1 MKTFLSIRNC
11 LILFLLG
18 VAFAVPAAR
27 ADIFLVSLN
36 TANSVEEFS
45 ANGTDLGPFA
55 NFTTGNL
62 TQPQGLAL
70 DASGNLYVSN
80 ALGNTVQK
88 FTLAGVNL
96 GVFASENLNNP
107 QQLVFDGSGNLY
119 VPNYFGASV
128 QKYSAAGNFSGQL
141 KLGTAG
147 WSAVFDASGNL
158 YVSEPSA
165 NRVEEFS
172 SGFDLGP
179 FVSGGNLSRPLGLI
193 FDPSGNLLVANNNSN
208 QIEKYSPT
216 GTDLG
221 NLGIAN
227 LSQPTGMTY
236 DSAGNLYVC
245 SSGNNQIHEISA
257 NGTDLG
263 VFANTGTD
271 SSPASIIA
279 IASPNLTTS
288 PTDQTVLQ
296 GDSTTFTSAASGIV
310 LQYQWQFNGAN
321 LTDGGNI
328 SGSNTT
334 TLQISNTTPDDDGN
348 YTVVVTN
355 IAGLATATAVL
366 TVTPVIPPMIDQ
378 RPHVTSHSYTD
389 SVTISVEAS
398 GTDLT
403 YEWQLNGAN
412 LTDGDGI
419 SGANSPTLTISDPT
433 SSDAGN
439 YTVVVSNSNGSV
451 TSSAAPLTVQKT
463 GVTIGTPKAKESI
476 ILTAS
481 TKFKN
486 SSSVTYQ
493 WLRNGN
499 PVKNTGTRIK
509 GATTP
514 KLTIQPAI
522 QADSGT
528 YALRVTN
535 SVGITTGPGLV
546 IIVP

>member
-245 SSGNNQIHEISA
+245 SSGNNQIH
-257 NGTDLG
+257 
-263 VFANTGTD
+263 
-271 SSPASIIA
+271 
-279 IASPNLTTS
+279 
-288 PTDQTVLQ
+288 
-296 GDSTTFTSAASGIV
+296 
-310 LQYQWQFNGAN
+310 
-321 LTDGGNI
+321 
-328 SGSNTT
+328 
-334 TLQISNTTPDDDGN
+334 
-348 YTVVVTN
+348 
-355 IAGLATATAVL
+355 
-366 TVTPVIPPMIDQ
+366 
-378 RPHVTSHSYTD
+378 
-389 SVTISVEAS
+389 
-398 GTDLT
+398 
-403 YEWQLNGAN
+403 
-412 LTDGDGI
+412 
-419 SGANSPTLTISDPT
+419 
-433 SSDAGN
+433 
-439 YTVVVSNSNGSV
+439 
-451 TSSAAPLTVQKT
+451 
-463 GVTIGTPKAKESI
+463 
-476 ILTAS
+476 
-481 TKFKN
+481 
-486 SSSVTYQ
+486 
-493 WLRNGN
+493 
-499 PVKNTGTRIK
+499 
-509 GATTP
+509 
-514 KLTIQPAI
+514 
-522 QADSGT
+522 
-528 YALRVTN
+528 
-535 SVGITTGPGLV
+535 
-546 IIVP
+546 

>member
-1 MKTFLSIRNC
+1 MKSLPRSGIRLVLTLSA
-11 LILFLLG
+11 L
-18 VAFAVPAAR
+18 VFAVPAAR
-27 ADIFLVSLN
+27 ADLFLVSLN

-96 GVFASENLNNP
+96 GVFASKNLNNP

-119 VPNYFGASV
+119 VPNYFGDSV
-128 QKYSAAGNFSGQL
+128 QKYSAAGNYSGQL
-141 KLGTAG
+141 KLGTPG
-147 WSAVFDASGNL
+147 WSAVFDAAGNL

-172 SGFDLGP
+172 GGFDLGP

-208 QIEKYSPT
+208 KIEKYSPT

-227 LSQPTGMTY
+227 LSQPGGMAY

-245 SSGNNQIHEISA
+245 SEGNNQIHEISA

-263 VFANTGTD
+263 VFANTGNNTQ
-271 SSPASIIA
+271 PNSILA
-279 IASPNLTTS
+279 IASPSLTTS
-288 PTDQTVLQ
+288 PSDQAVLQ
-296 GDSTTFTSAASGIV
+296 GNPVTFTSAASGIV

-334 TLQISNTTPDDDGN
+334 TLQISNTTPDEDGN

-355 IAGLATATAVL
+355 IAGSATATAVL
-366 TVTPVIPPMIDQ
+366 TVTPVIPPDIQ
-378 RPHVTSHSYTD
+378 SSPKPATVGPGGKATFSVSATGTNLSYQ
-389 SVTISVEAS
+389 
-398 GTDLT
+398 
-403 YEWQLNGAN
+403 WQLNGAN
-412 LTDGDGI
+412 LTNGAGI
-419 SGANSPTLTISDPT
+419 SGANSPILQISGAM
-433 SSDAGN
+433 SSNGGN

-451 TSSAAPLTVQKT
+451 TSSAASLTVRKI
-463 GVTIGTPKAKESI
+463 GVTIGTPRATESI
-476 ILTAS
+476 ILIAS
-481 TKFKN
+481 VKFSN
-486 SSSVTYQ
+486 SSAVTYQ

-499 PVKNTGTRIK
+499 PVKNSGTRIT
-509 GATTP
+509 GATTS

-546 IIVP
+546 VIVP